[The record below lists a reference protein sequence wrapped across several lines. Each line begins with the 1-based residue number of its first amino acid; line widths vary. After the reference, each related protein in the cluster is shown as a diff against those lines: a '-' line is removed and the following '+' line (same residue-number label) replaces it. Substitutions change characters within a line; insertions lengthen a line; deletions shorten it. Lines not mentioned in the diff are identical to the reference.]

1 MSKTT
6 VILVRHGETLWNKE
20 LRYQGQQDSPL
31 SPKGLQQAEVV
42 GSFLQNRSI
51 DAVYSSDLKRALL
64 TAESIAKHHQLT
76 PIVDQRLRE
85 IAFGVWE
92 GKTRTEVQEEYPEVW
107 EARIRDVLTTRIS
120 GGELPSEVL
129 ERLHSFLNA
138 LLSDCRGQT
147 IAVVSHGGALRL
159 LIASLLQMPLEKA
172 HCIHQSNTG
181 ISELIHYED
190 GERCWWEAACINSTG
205 HLGSYFL

>member
-120 GGELPSEVL
+120 GESCPAKFWSACTAFSTHFSLTVGDR
-129 ERLHSFLNA
+129 RLQLCPTA
-138 LLSDCRGQT
+138 
-147 IAVVSHGGALRL
+147 
-159 LIASLLQMPLEKA
+159 A
-172 HCIHQSNTG
+172 HCV
-181 ISELIHYED
+181 
-190 GERCWWEAACINSTG
+190 C
-205 HLGSYFL
+205 